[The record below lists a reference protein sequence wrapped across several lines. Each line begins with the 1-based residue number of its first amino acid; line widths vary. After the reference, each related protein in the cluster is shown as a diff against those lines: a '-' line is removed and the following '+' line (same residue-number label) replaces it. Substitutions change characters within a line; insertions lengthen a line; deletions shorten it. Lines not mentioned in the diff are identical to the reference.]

1 VRSTLR
7 RGVPAAIAV
16 VLALVSVIP
25 VAAAPADVRA
35 SDAKAHG
42 GRLIVLWRDHAPADL
57 GIGGVRRMAK
67 TPMRQRSVI
76 TAMPG
81 QAGVVARDLRRD
93 PRVLS
98 VVPDA
103 RIKAADW
110 PADPPDDPRYGE
122 QDDLDQINVPDA
134 WPTTTGDPGVVVA
147 VIDSGVD
154 LAHPDLAGVA
164 VTDPRNEIWNT
175 TDVTDDLGHGTHV
188 AGTIFAQTD
197 NTVGIAGIAPTS
209 TLMPIKVL
217 DESGFGSVS
226 DLLDGMDWARTHGAD
241 IINISITGF
250 LTPEQVALVQPTFT
264 AARAA
269 GILTVAAAGNSG
281 ERLVEYPGALR
292 GVVSVSAV
300 DETDA
305 LAEFSSFNRGVDLA
319 APGVETL
326 STALGDYERA
336 SGTSMASPHVA
347 GGAALVWSARPGL
360 DVAELEAVLRESS
373 LDLGDPGRDDRFGS
387 GRLDVLAALSE
398 PVPDPL
404 PDLEPEPG
412 ITDPLEFTFTSP
424 TVPVTQ
430 TKTSFTVSW
439 TASHEVIAGQLARYR
454 YFLIGGVCPSDVDFP
469 DDLVLLDFTSPI
481 TDTGLAPGS
490 CYRWSVIG
498 IDEEAQIADA
508 ISAPVTVVDRTRPT
522 IRSRT
527 PRPGAT
533 GVSRTSNIKV
543 TFSEAVR
550 GVSSTT
556 VRLKNLRTG
565 FWVRAKVT
573 YSSSTRTATL
583 DPALSMYR
591 NERYAVYVT
600 SGIRDIAG
608 NRFTSTSWSF
618 RTRP

>member
-1 VRSTLR
+1 MSDLR
-7 RGVPAAIAV
+7 RVLPVAIAT

-25 VAAAPADVRA
+25 VAAATPDVRA
-35 SDAKAHG
+35 SDARAHD
-42 GRLIVLWRDHAPADL
+42 GRLIVLWRDQAPSKVD
-57 GIGGVRRMAK
+57 IGGVRRVAK
-67 TPMRQRSVI
+67 SQTRQRSVV
-76 TAMPG
+76 TALPG
-81 QAGVVARDLRRD
+81 QAGIVARELRRD

-103 RIKAADW
+103 QVKAADW
-110 PADPPDDPRYGE
+110 PADPPDDPRYDE
-122 QDDLDQINVPDA
+122 QADLDQINVPEA

-154 LAHPDLAGVA
+154 LDHPDVAGVA
-164 VTDPRNEIWNT
+164 VTDPRNEIWNN

-197 NTVGIAGIAPTS
+197 NTIGIAGIAPS
-209 TLMPIKVL
+209 SMLMPIKVL

-226 DLLDGMDWARTHGAD
+226 DLLDGVDWARTHGAD

-264 AARAA
+264 AARSA

-281 ERLVEYPGALR
+281 ERIVEYPAALH

-300 DETDA
+300 DPSDA
-305 LAEFSSFNRGVDLA
+305 LAEFSSFNRGVDIS

-336 SGTSMASPHVA
+336 SGTSMATPHVA
-347 GGAALVWSARPGL
+347 GGAALVWSARPAL
-360 DVAELEAVLRESS
+360 DVAEVEAVLRESS
-373 LDLGDPGRDDRFGS
+373 VDLGDPGRDDRFGS

-404 PDLEPEPG
+404 PDLEPAPG

-424 TVPVTQ
+424 TAPVTQ
-430 TKTSFTVSW
+430 TRTSFTVSW
-439 TASHEVIAGQLARYR
+439 TASHEVIAGQLVRYQ
-454 YFLIGGVCPSDVDFP
+454 YYLIGGVCPSDVDFP
-469 DDLVLLDFTSPI
+469 DDLFLLDFTSPI
-481 TDTGLAPGS
+481 TDAGLAPGS

-498 IDEEAQIADA
+498 IDEEAQIAEA
-508 ISAPVTVVDRTRPT
+508 FSAPVTVVDRTRPT

-527 PRPGAT
+527 PRPNAT
-533 GVSRTSNIKV
+533 GVSRTSNVKV
-543 TFSEAVR
+543 TFSEPVR

-583 DPALSMYR
+583 DPTLSMYR

-608 NRFTSTSWSF
+608 NRFASTSWSF